1 MERESSFNQSHF
13 DQTHFNQ
20 THDELRF
27 QVSLLR
33 LVYHGSL
40 DGGPNLEA
48 GNESTGVKEGS
59 RQAAEQ
65 SSREEVPQYVSRQ
78 IAKIEQLIAH

>member
-40 DGGPNLEA
+40 DGGPSLEA
-48 GNESTGVKEGS
+48 GN
-59 RQAAEQ
+59 
-65 SSREEVPQYVSRQ
+65 
-78 IAKIEQLIAH
+78 